1 MILWQIFDLI
11 WWGKYR
17 AISRSKKRNLR
28 IKMSGYDIPEGP
40 DWWQASD
47 GKWYPPELRSQSP
60 SPSGSSVQQPIRPAT
75 PPSTAG
81 QTPGTATYGPGA
93 APVHKP
99 GSGFF
104 ERLFDTSF
112 SEFITPSIIKV
123 LFIIGSVLSAL
134 FGLVVLF
141 VGLGEDSSQ
150 GAFFG
155 LIVGPS
161 VALLGIIY
169 TRVLLELVMVLF
181 RIEANTR

>member
-1 MILWQIFDLI
+1 MILWQMFDLI

-17 AISRSKKRNLR
+17 AISRSKERTLR
-28 IKMSGYDIPEGP
+28 INMSGYDLPEGP

-60 SPSGSSVQQPIRPAT
+60 SLSGSSAQQPIRPAT
-75 PPSTAG
+75 PPITAG
-81 QTPGTATYGPGA
+81 QTSGVAAYGPGA
-93 APVHKP
+93 APAHNP
-99 GSGFF
+99 GRGFF

-123 LFIIGSVLSAL
+123 LFIVGSSLSAL

-141 VGLGEDSSQ
+141 VGLAGGTSQ